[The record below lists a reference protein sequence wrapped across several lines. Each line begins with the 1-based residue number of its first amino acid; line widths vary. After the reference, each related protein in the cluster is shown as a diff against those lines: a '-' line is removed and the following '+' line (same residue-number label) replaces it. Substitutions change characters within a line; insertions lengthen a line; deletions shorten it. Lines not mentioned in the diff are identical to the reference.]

1 MREPSRR
8 VPRRLCRCETA
19 KRRGLILTL
28 VSDRRADFDAF
39 ELEPPA
45 TFGTR
50 RAVSGEA
57 AWLTDETQLP
67 AETTTRS
74 FALPSAA
81 VTW

>member
-8 VPRRLCRCETA
+8 VPRRLCLCETA

-28 VSDRRADFDAF
+28 VSDRREDFDAF
-39 ELEPPA
+39 DFELAP
-45 TFGTR
+45 TLGTP
-50 RAVSGEA
+50 AVSADA

-74 FALPSAA
+74 LALPSAA
-81 VTW
+81 VTR

>member
-8 VPRRLCRCETA
+8 VPRRLCLCETA

-28 VSDRRADFDAF
+28 VSDRREDFDA
-39 ELEPPA
+39 LESAPPA
-45 TFGTR
+45 FGTL
-50 RAVSGEA
+50 ALSGEA

-81 VTW
+81 ATR